1 MTTNLNLHPY
11 YDDYNALKDFHQVLF
26 KPGYPVQAREL
37 TQIQTILQNQ
47 ISRFGDNIFTNGS
60 RVTGGKVTV
69 NSNVYSVTL
78 NDGQSVS
85 SLKVG
90 QYIKGQTN
98 GLIAE
103 IVNISTES
111 STTKLTYVP
120 RGNSS
125 IGFIFDGE
133 ETLIPYTD
141 ATLTNQIGNA
151 VTTIP
156 STTFQV
162 VATGSKGNNFL
173 SVTAISDVEIGSY
186 IQSLGLYVIGIQST
200 KLTLSNVLPY
210 DISATSLD
218 VQNRASFPSLLVGVG
233 DGIFYVNGLFSRL
246 GSQSVIPNHSNRW
259 VTASV
264 GIILVEDIVTSEEDF
279 TLLDPAQGSYNFN
292 APGADRLRHT
302 LTLVSYD
309 DSVSKDPSFIEL
321 VRIENGN
328 IIRQNDY
335 STYGEIMNAI
345 ARRTYDQ
352 SGNYVVDPF
361 IIRLTDTGDSSTFNA
376 VINPGKAY
384 INGFEF
390 KTIAP
395 YTLKIKRS
403 LETETTTDLGIDTY
417 LGNYVII
424 NNVVGQIPLA
434 GTTINFIK
442 NSSTVGTAVIIQV
455 SPSQTGLRLY
465 LANINGDITGS
476 TKVSVGGFSAN
487 IVANIVDT
495 AYKSLVFKTP
505 QTYIK
510 NITNMSYTM
519 TRLYKSVVFTN
530 GNAVISA
537 FNTNER
543 FVGGSGIISLSV
555 ANANYGVFDVDGA
568 TLSKVDIKTVVN
580 GTLAQCEI
588 SINNASFNGVGNIV
602 AKITVNDDA
611 GRVKIL
617 SNASMQIDNLST
629 TAKSLKKSDLYKLEY
644 ASVVGS
650 ANTFEG
656 DWKAST
662 TYDANDM
669 VAYNGVIYIS
679 NVSNVNKTP
688 DLNSTEWI
696 IAPDVSST
704 LVVDNGQRDLWYEHA
719 TIKTTSTTYSKLAVA
734 IRYFKHTGS
743 GPIVVNSYPVEYAN
757 IPEYKGMSLRDCIDL
772 RPRRVDDETI
782 LAFDSVAIADDEGV
796 SNVITYYLSRIDKI
810 VLSNN
815 RSFYTLSGVSSY
827 NAPLPPADISDAMTL
842 ATLVIPPYTD
852 DITKIRV
859 DVTNNKRYTMKDIG
873 KIEQRVSNI
882 EYYTSLN
889 SIENKVI
896 NSVQYSPSGVELFKS
911 GFLTDS
917 FDNFNVG
924 NVTSP
929 EYKCSISA
937 MDGVCRPQFKMN
949 ATALA
954 VNTGLTIANVST
966 NLVTLP
972 FTKEEFIKN
981 IKASGFVNINQFNA
995 IGNIGVAT
1003 ISPTSD
1009 FWFDTKNI
1017 PVINVL
1023 NENTEAFIVAQKNA
1037 ASLNQSANW
1046 GAWNTIWAGTPATT
1060 QSGYKQITTDDVKQQ
1075 RFKSQQVM
1083 AEVQVA
1089 NSDNTIVVSKEI
1101 QPYARENVITF
1112 SVSGLTP
1119 YSHVFVW
1126 IDDHLV
1132 NPYVTP
1138 DTNASV
1144 GSTVQSIEVVTSG
1157 VGYTYA
1163 NVSFTGGSGNGA
1175 SAIAVVENGKVSR
1188 VIVTNIGTNYT
1199 TEPVITITGD
1209 GSGATAVSSLTK
1221 PSMGSM
1227 MTTDIKGSC
1236 SGKLVFPND
1245 ENLKFTSGTHRI
1257 VFSDTFERA
1266 NATSYADVIY
1276 SAEGYISTVKD
1287 NVVSTRSP
1295 LINTNNVNEYITSS
1309 NVSTRDITSVINYED
1324 QVSLYTSV
1332 DPNATYFGIDSDTS
1346 KPLTLSEFYDGMAAY
1361 YDTIEKNV
1369 QTQEILDVV
1378 VSAYALNTAGSS
1390 IRNVGSQKGLPDTKS
1405 AAYWIHQVLTGHIQI
1420 SDLTSVIA
1428 ASARAKGES
1437 SFGCPVKDPLAQSFI
1452 ISAEQFQNGCFVS
1465 EFDLFFASKDPTMPV
1480 TLELRPLVNGFPSS
1494 NVIIPLSTVV
1504 KYPEDINVNENGVI
1518 PTTFTF
1524 SDPIYLAPGE
1534 YAIVLNTTS
1543 NKYSVCIS
1551 EMNAVQLGTNNIISD
1566 QPYVGNLFES
1576 QNASTWSAEQFKDL
1590 CFTMRICKFSTYNNI
1605 PFVLDNKEIDIK
1617 GDIIS
1622 LLLQNIQPAKT
1633 AINTNVVLPTFSGS
1647 IPMHKDILMPAQFN
1661 LTSIGSARVYTTLY
1675 STDAYVSPV
1684 IDLERVSMICIE
1696 NIIDAKA
1703 DLTTPE
1709 TDSRLGSAKAKYVTK
1724 TVTLNEGFNA
1734 TSLVTHLNIN
1744 RPSGS
1749 TIEVYARFKNEF
1761 DTSSISG
1768 KGWVLLTQ
1776 EHNGGNTSQTDQY
1789 VEDTWSVYDYTY
1801 NGFNNFN
1808 QFEVKVVMH
1817 STNTSKVPVI
1827 SDIRVIALA

>member
-1 MTTNLNLHPY
+1 MTTNLNLYPY

-69 NSNVYSVTL
+69 NSSVYSVTL
-78 NDGQSVS
+78 TDGQSVS
-85 SLKVG
+85 SLKIG

-98 GLIAE
+98 GLIVE

-125 IGFIFDGE
+125 IGFVFDGG

-151 VTTIP
+151 VITAP

-162 VATGSKGNNFL
+162 VATGEKGENFIT
-173 SVTAISDVEIGSY
+173 VTAISDVKIGSF
-186 IQSLGLYVIGIQST
+186 IQELGLYVIAIQST

-210 DISATSLD
+210 SINSSSLD
-218 VQNRASFPSLLVGVG
+218 VQNRSSFPTLLVGVG
-233 DGIFYVNGLFSRL
+233 DGIFYINGVFSRL
-246 GSQSVIPNHSNRW
+246 GSQSVIPDHSNRW
-259 VTASV
+259 VTTSV
-264 GIILVEDIVTSEEDF
+264 GLVLVEDIVTSEEDF

-292 APGADRLRHT
+292 APGADRLRFT
-302 LTLVSYD
+302 LNLVSYN
-309 DSVSKDPSFIEL
+309 DSTSKDPSFIEL
-321 VRIENGN
+321 VRIENGT

-361 IIRLTDTGDSSTFNA
+361 IIRLTDTGDASTFNA
-376 VINPGKAY
+376 IINPGKAY

-395 YTLKIKRS
+395 YTLKVNKS

-424 NNVVGQIPLA
+424 SNVVDQIPLS
-434 GTTINFIK
+434 GTTINFVK
-442 NSSTVGTAVIIQV
+442 NSSTVGTAVILQV
-455 SPSQTGLRLY
+455 SPSPTGLRLY
-465 LANINGDITGS
+465 LANINGDITGA
-476 TKVSVGGFSAN
+476 TKVSSGLFEATVSASV
-487 IVANIVDT
+487 IDT

-510 NITNMSYTM
+510 TITNMSYTM

-530 GNAVISA
+530 GIAVISA

-543 FVGGSGIISLSV
+543 FVGGSGVISMSV
-555 ANANYGVFDVDGA
+555 ANANYGVFDVGSA
-568 TLSKVDIKTVVN
+568 TLSKVDVKTVVN

-588 SINNASFNGVGNIV
+588 SVNNTSFNGVGNIV
-602 AKITVNDDA
+602 AKITVNDDM
-611 GRVKIL
+611 GRVKML
-617 SNASMQIDNLST
+617 NHASIQVDNLST
-629 TAKSLKKSDLYKLEY
+629 TAKSLQKADLYKLEY
-644 ASVVGS
+644 ASVIG
-650 ANTFEG
+650 ATQTFEG
-656 DWKAST
+656 VWKAST

-679 NVSNVNKTP
+679 NVSNVNKAPET
-688 DLNSTEWI
+688 NTTEWVV
-696 IAPDVSST
+696 APNVSST
-704 LVVDNGQRDLWYEHA
+704 IVVDNGQRDLWYDHA
-719 TIKTTSTTYSKLAVA
+719 TVKTTSATYSKLAVA
-734 IRYFKHTGS
+734 FSYFKHTGS
-743 GPIVVNSYPVEYAN
+743 GPIVVSSYPVEYSN
-757 IPEYKGMSLRDCIDL
+757 IPSYNGISLRDCIDL
-772 RPRRVDDETI
+772 RPRRVDDVTT

-796 SNVITYYLSRIDKI
+796 SNVVTYYLSRIDKI

-852 DITKIRV
+852 DVTKIRV

-873 KIEQRVSNI
+873 KIEQRVTNI

-924 NVTSP
+924 NVSSP

-937 MDGVCRPQFKMN
+937 GEGICRPQFKMN

-954 VNTGLTIANVST
+954 VNTGLTVANVST

-972 FTKEEFIKN
+972 FTKEDFIKN
-981 IKASGFVNINQFNA
+981 IKASGAVNINQFNT
-995 IGNIGVAT
+995 IGNIGIAT
-1003 ISPTSD
+1003 ISPSSD
-1009 FWFDTKNI
+1009 FWFDTSTL

-1023 NENTEAFIVAQKNA
+1023 NENTEAFIVAQKS
-1037 ASLNQSANW
+1037 ASTLNQYANW
-1046 GAWNTIWAGTPATT
+1046 GAWSNIWAGTPATT
-1060 QSGYKQITTDDVKQQ
+1060 QSGYRQTTTADVKQQ
-1075 RFKSQQVM
+1075 RFKSQQVI
-1083 AEVQVA
+1083 AEVQVT
-1089 NSDNTIVVSKEI
+1089 NSDNTVVVSKEI
-1101 QPYARENVITF
+1101 QPYAREKVIEF
-1112 SVSGLTP
+1112 KVSGLTP

-1138 DTNASV
+1138 DTNTLV
-1144 GSTVQSIEVVTSG
+1144 GNTVQSIDIIDTGS
-1157 VGYTYA
+1157 GYTYA
-1163 NVSFTGGSGNGA
+1163 NVAFTGGSGNGA
-1175 SAIAVVENGKVSR
+1175 EAIAFVENGKVSR
-1188 VIVTNIGTNYT
+1188 IVVTNIGTNYT
-1199 TEPVITITGD
+1199 SPPVITITGD
-1209 GSGATAVSSLTK
+1209 GSGATATSSLTQ
-1221 PSMGSM
+1221 PAMGSM
-1227 MTTDIKGSC
+1227 MTTDVRGSC
-1236 SGKLVFPND
+1236 SGKLLFPND

-1276 SAEGYISTVKD
+1276 SAEGYISTVKE

-1295 LINTNNVNEYITSS
+1295 LINTSNVNEYITSS
-1309 NVSTRDITSVINYED
+1309 DVSTRDITSVVNYGD

-1332 DPNATYFGIDSDTS
+1332 DPNTTYFGIDSDTA
-1346 KPLTLSEFYDGMAAY
+1346 KPLSLSEFYDGMSAY
-1361 YDTIEKNV
+1361 YDTITKDVE
-1369 QTQEILDVV
+1369 TQEILDVV
-1378 VSAYALNTAGSS
+1378 VSAYALNTAGSP
-1390 IRNVGSQKGLPDTKS
+1390 IRNVGNQKGLPDTKS
-1405 AAYWIHQVLTGHIQI
+1405 AAYWVHQVKTGHIQI
-1420 SDLTSVIA
+1420 TDLTSIIA
-1428 ASARAKGES
+1428 ASARVKGES
-1437 SFGCPVKDPLAQSFI
+1437 SFGCPVKDPLAQSFV
-1452 ISAEQFQNGCFVS
+1452 ISSEQFQNGCFVS
-1465 EFDLFFASKDPTMPV
+1465 EFDIFFASKDPTMPV

-1494 NVIIPLSTVV
+1494 NVIIPMSTVV
-1504 KYPEDINVNENGVI
+1504 KYPEEVNVNVNGVI

-1590 CFTMRICKFSTYNNI
+1590 CFTMRICKFLSHSNI
-1605 PFVLDNKEIDIK
+1605 PLVLDNEEIGIK
-1617 GDIIS
+1617 GDIIN
-1622 LLLQNIQPAKT
+1622 LLLQNMQPAKT
-1633 AINTNVVLPTFSGS
+1633 SITTNVVLPTFSGS
-1647 IPMHKDILMPAQFN
+1647 IPMHKDIIMPAQFN
-1661 LTSIGSARVYTTLY
+1661 LIAVGSARVNTVLY
-1675 STDAYVSPV
+1675 SSDAYVSPV
-1684 IDLERVSMICIE
+1684 IDLERVSMICVE

-1703 DLTTPE
+1703 DLTIPE
-1709 TDSRLGSAKAKYVTK
+1709 TDKRLGSAKAKYVTR
-1724 TVTLNEGFNA
+1724 TVTLNDGFSA

-1744 RPSGS
+1744 RPAGS

-1761 DTSSISG
+1761 DTNTISD
-1768 KGWVLLTQ
+1768 KEWVLLTQ
-1776 EHNGGNTSQTDQY
+1776 ESNGGNTSQTDQY

-1801 NGFNNFN
+1801 NGFANFN

-1817 STNTSKVPVI
+1817 STNSSKVPVL

>member
-1 MTTNLNLHPY
+1 MTTNLNLYPY
-11 YDDYNALKDFHQVLF
+11 YDDYNTLKDFHKILF
-26 KPGYPVQAREL
+26 KPSYPVQAREL

-69 NSNVYSVTL
+69 NSNVYSVIL
-78 NDGQSVS
+78 SDGQSVS

-90 QYIKGQTN
+90 QYIKGQNN

-103 IVNISTES
+103 IVNITTES

-133 ETLIPYTD
+133 DTLIPYTD
-141 ATLTNQIGNA
+141 ATLTKQIGNA

-156 STTFQV
+156 STTFQI
-162 VATGSKGNNFL
+162 VATGNKGDDFIT
-173 SVTAISDVEIGSY
+173 VTAISDVDVGSY
-186 IQSLGLYVIGIQST
+186 IPSLGLYVIGIQST
-200 KLTLSNVLPY
+200 KVTLSNVLPY
-210 DISATSLD
+210 TILAASLD
-218 VQNRASFPSLLVGVG
+218 VQNRSSFPSLLVGVG
-233 DGIFYVNGLFSRL
+233 DGIFYVNGVFSRL
-246 GSQSVIPNHSNRW
+246 GSQSVIPDHSNRW

-264 GIILVEDIVTSEEDF
+264 GIIVVEDIVSSEEDF

-302 LTLVSYD
+302 LTLVSYND
-309 DSVSKDPSFIEL
+309 ATSKDPSFIEL

-361 IIRLTDTGDSSTFNA
+361 IIRLTDTGDTSTFNA

-395 YTLKIKRS
+395 YTLKVKRS
-403 LETETTTDLGIDTY
+403 LDTETTTDLGIDTY
-417 LGNYVII
+417 LGNYILI
-424 NNVVGQIPLA
+424 NNVVDQIPLS

-442 NSSTVGTAVIIQV
+442 NASTVGTAVLLQV
-455 SPSQTGLRLY
+455 SPSQTGVRLY
-465 LANINGDITGS
+465 LANINGDITGA
-476 TKVSVGGFSAN
+476 TRVTVDAFSAN
-487 IVANIVDT
+487 IVANVIDT
-495 AYKSLVFKTP
+495 AYKSLLFKTP

-510 NITNMSYTM
+510 NISNMSYTM

-530 GNAVISA
+530 GNALISA
-537 FNTNER
+537 FNVNER
-543 FVGGSGIISLSV
+543 FVGGSGTIPLSV

-568 TLSKVDIKTVVN
+568 TLSEVDIKTVVN

-588 SINNASFNGVGNIV
+588 SCSNTSFNGVGNII
-602 AKITVNDDA
+602 AKITVNDDM

-617 SNASMQIDNLST
+617 STASMQIDNLST
-629 TAKSLKKSDLYKLEY
+629 TPKSLKKSDLYKLEY
-644 ASVVGS
+644 ASVVGGS
-650 ANTFEG
+650 NTFKG
-656 DWKAST
+656 DWKDNL
-662 TYDANDM
+662 TYNSNDM
-669 VAYNGVIYIS
+669 VAYKNVIYIS
-679 NVSNVNKTP
+679 TVSNINKAP
-688 DLNSTEWI
+688 DLNSTEWM

-704 LVVDNGQRDLWYEHA
+704 IVTDNGQRDLWYDHA
-719 TIKTTSTTYSKLAVA
+719 TVKTTSATYSKLAVA
-734 IRYFKHTGS
+734 ISYFKHTRS
-743 GPIVVNSYPVEYAN
+743 GPIVVNSYPVEYSS
-757 IPEYKGMSLRDCIDL
+757 IPEYNGVSLRDYIDL
-772 RPRRVDDETI
+772 RPRRVDDETT
-782 LAFDSVAIADDEGV
+782 LAFESVSIADDEGV

-827 NAPLPPADISDAMTL
+827 NAPLPPADITDAMTL

-924 NVTSP
+924 NVSSP

-937 MDGVCRPQFKMN
+937 VDGVCRPQFKMN
-949 ATALA
+949 ATALV
-954 VNTGLTIANVST
+954 VNNGLTIANVSS
-966 NLVTLP
+966 NLATLP
-972 FTKEEFIKN
+972 YTKEDFIKN
-981 IKASGFVNINQFNA
+981 IKASGSVSINQFNTM
-995 IGNIGVAT
+995 GNIGVAT

-1009 FWFDTKNI
+1009 FWFDTNTI

-1023 NENTEAFIVAQKNA
+1023 NENTEAFIIAQKNA
-1037 ASLNQSANW
+1037 STLSQSANW
-1046 GAWNTIWAGTPATT
+1046 GAWNTLWAGTPANT
-1060 QSGYKQITTDDVKQQ
+1060 QSGYKQTTTADVKQQ

-1083 AEVQVA
+1083 AEVQVT
-1089 NSDNTIVVSKEI
+1089 NSDNTVIVSKEI
-1101 QPYARENVITF
+1101 QPYARENVINF

-1138 DTNASV
+1138 DTNTSV
-1144 GSTVQSIEVVTSG
+1144 GNSVQSIEIENSG
-1157 VGYTYA
+1157 DGYTYA

-1175 SAIAVVENGKVSR
+1175 TAICVIEDGKVSR
-1188 VIVTNIGTNYT
+1188 IIVTNIGTNYT

-1209 GSGATAVSSLTK
+1209 GSGATAIASLTQ
-1221 PSMGSM
+1221 PAIGSM
-1227 MTTDIKGSC
+1227 MTTDSKGSC
-1236 SGKLVFPND
+1236 SGKLIFPND
-1245 ENLKFTSGTHRI
+1245 NNLKFTSGTHRI

-1276 SAEGYISTVKD
+1276 SAEGYLSTVKD

-1295 LINTNNVNEYITSS
+1295 MINTNNVNEYITSS
-1309 NVSTRDITSVINYED
+1309 DVSTRDITSIINYED
-1324 QVSLYTSV
+1324 QLSLYTSIDTNV
-1332 DPNATYFGIDSDTS
+1332 TYFGIDSDTA
-1346 KPLTLSEFYDGMAAY
+1346 KPLTLSEFYDGMSAY
-1361 YDTIEKNV
+1361 YDTIIKNT

-1378 VSAYALNTAGSS
+1378 ASTYAVKTAGSS
-1390 IRNVGSQKGLPDTKS
+1390 IRNIGNQKGLPDTKS
-1405 AAYWIHQVLTGHIQI
+1405 AAYWVHQVIIGNIQI
-1420 SDLTSVIA
+1420 SDLPSVIA

-1437 SFGCPVKDPLAQSFI
+1437 SFGCPVKDPLAQSFV
-1452 ISAEQFQNGCFVS
+1452 ISSEQFQNGCFVS
-1465 EFDLFFASKDPTMPV
+1465 EFDLFFASKDNTMPV

-1494 NVIIPLSTVV
+1494 NSIIPMSTVV
-1504 KYPEDINVNENGVI
+1504 KYPEDIMVNENGVI

-1534 YAIVLNTTS
+1534 YAIVLNTSS
-1543 NKYSVCIS
+1543 NQYSVCIS

-1590 CFTMRICKFSTYNNI
+1590 CFTMRICKFLTYSNI
-1605 PFVLDNKEIDIK
+1605 PLVFDNSEIGIK

-1633 AINTNVVLPTFSGS
+1633 AITTNVVLPTFSGS
-1647 IPMHKDILMPAQFN
+1647 IPMHKDIIMPAQFN
-1661 LTSIGSARVYTTLY
+1661 LSTVGSARVYTTLH

-1684 IDLERVSMICIE
+1684 IDLERVSIICVE
-1696 NIIDAKA
+1696 NIINAKA
-1703 DLTTPE
+1703 DITIPE
-1709 TDSRLGSAKAKYVTK
+1709 TNNRLGDAKAKYITK
-1724 TVTLNEGFNA
+1724 KVTLNEGFNA
-1734 TSLVTHLNIN
+1734 TSLVTYLNIN

-1749 TIEVYARFKNEF
+1749 TIEVYARVNNEF
-1761 DTSSISG
+1761 DTSPITD
-1768 KGWVLLTQ
+1768 KDWVLLTQ
-1776 EHNGGNTSQTDQY
+1776 ENNGGNTSQTDQY
-1789 VEDTWSVYDYTY
+1789 VEDTWSVYDYNY